1 MLKFKL
7 IGPMAFTALL
17 STLSVAH
24 AGLIDQSTTQSAE
37 YTQVYAN
44 GTAVGVTVE
53 GAGVNQVV
61 KMYVS
66 NYTYGVGSSYWSG
79 VIPNADVVVN
89 GINSI
94 TVTVANTCDTTNTA
108 TVTYGSDYCFGVNA
122 TFTKVDYLWKTN
134 GVTQY
139 TYGDIIQTI
148 VGGVQTYSATST
160 GTVTNSTGTVN
171 ADLSSTRAYLGKY
184 TDVTVSVSTA
194 N

>member
-61 KMYVS
+61 TMYVS
-66 NYTYGVGSSYWSG
+66 NYTYGVGSSYWKG
-79 VIPNADVVVN
+79 VIPNADVVVT

-94 TVTVANTCDTTNTA
+94 SVTVPDTCDSANTTSTA
-108 TVTYGSDYCFGVNA
+108 YGSDYCFGVNA
-122 TFTKVDYLWKTN
+122 TFTKNDYLWKTN
-134 GVTQY
+134 GVSQY
-139 TYGDIIQTI
+139 TYGDLIYTII
-148 VGGVQTYSATST
+148 GGIETYSATST
-160 GTVTNSTGTVN
+160 GTVTHSAGTI
-171 ADLSSTRAYLGKY
+171 DISSTRAYLGKY